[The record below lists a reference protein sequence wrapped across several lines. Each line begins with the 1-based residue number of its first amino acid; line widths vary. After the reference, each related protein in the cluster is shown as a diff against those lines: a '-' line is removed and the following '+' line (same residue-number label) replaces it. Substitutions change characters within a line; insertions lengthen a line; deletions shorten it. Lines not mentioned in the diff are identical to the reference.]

1 MPSIYRPVAAFLFS
15 RFSMMKLKKRVPAI
29 TDTHVSSLPF
39 EIIVEKSRGI
49 NSSKICDNKGINI
62 TNAGNAISK
71 NKDSCNDFARLG
83 VVSYDSE
90 TENSSKKKKEVNTMT
105 KMNEKT
111 KGKWKARIL
120 AGALALSIAFPA
132 GIMSQARIAKAASV
146 TEEQT
151 VSELSKLANVGIDT
165 ASCSPH
171 LSA

>member
-1 MPSIYRPVAAFLFS
+1 
-15 RFSMMKLKKRVPAI
+15 
-29 TDTHVSSLPF
+29 
-39 EIIVEKSRGI
+39 
-49 NSSKICDNKGINI
+49 
-62 TNAGNAISK
+62 
-71 NKDSCNDFARLG
+71 
-83 VVSYDSE
+83 
-90 TENSSKKKKEVNTMT
+90 MT
-105 KMNEKT
+105 KMNDKT
-111 KGKWKARIL
+111 KGKWKARLL

>member
-1 MPSIYRPVAAFLFS
+1 MEPSQKRCRWGFCRAFIYRPVAAFFV
-15 RFSMMKLKKRVPAI
+15 FTIFDDEVEKKVPAI

-90 TENSSKKKKEVNTMT
+90 TENSSKKRK
-105 KMNEKT
+105 
-111 KGKWKARIL
+111 R
-120 AGALALSIAFPA
+120 
-132 GIMSQARIAKAASV
+132 
-146 TEEQT
+146 
-151 VSELSKLANVGIDT
+151 
-165 ASCSPH
+165 
-171 LSA
+171 